1 MKDTPPTPP
10 PKPSIHLNW
19 KEWLPYVAHSDASDD
34 EKRKAIEAIW
44 SLAFAFVDLGWE
56 IDDSPETSGQSL
68 DLITALQAAVVYSE
82 SQQKE
87 EV

>member
-1 MKDTPPTPP
+1 MTDTPPTPP
-10 PKPSIHLNW
+10 PKPSLHLNW
-19 KEWLPYVAHSDASDD
+19 EDWLPYVAHSDVSDD

-56 IDDSPETSGQSL
+56 IEDSPESSGQSL
-68 DLITALQAAVVYSE
+68 DLITALRAAVVNSE
-82 SQQKE
+82 STQKE

>member
-1 MKDTPPTPP
+1 MKDTPPVPP
-10 PKPSIHLNW
+10 PKPSTHLDW
-19 KEWLPYVAHSDASDD
+19 EEWLPYIAHSDASDE
-34 EKRKAIEAIW
+34 EKRKVIEAIW

-56 IDDSPETSGQSL
+56 INDTQENSGQSL
-68 DLITALQAAVVYSE
+68 DLITALQAAVVQSE